1 MRALLLSYFFLLLFN
16 HLSSGKCSSMG
27 LCVHVYCF
35 THHEFHY
42 TGFERVYTVTDF
54 LLFDSNELIYFEVF
68 KPDNIKYIFK
78 MRPAKDFGRAFVSF
92 SFSVFWFGP
101 PIVKADVSCNS
112 AFIIVLLRCYNTP
125 VSVPLGRFSFRTS
138 GSRGS

>member
-1 MRALLLSYFFLLLFN
+1 MAIVSLIMS
-16 HLSSGKCSSMG
+16 
-27 LCVHVYCF
+27 
-35 THHEFHY
+35 FHY

-92 SFSVFWFGP
+92 SFSVFWFET
-101 PIVKADVSCNS
+101 ANS
-112 AFIIVLLRCYNTP
+112 K
-125 VSVPLGRFSFRTS
+125 G
-138 GSRGS
+138 